1 MTNRERGAEL
11 MALEDSLRA
20 LREFDLSDLNMDN
33 IGSLPVLVEQLSA
46 RFPLVPVPVPKR
58 KPTVMLLPFFL
69 VLFLARA
76 FFCRG

>member
-33 IGSLPVLVEQLSA
+33 IGSLPVLVKAILCVLLFGA
-46 RFPLVPVPVPKR
+46 LVTAGYYYHVEELR
-58 KPTVMLLPFFL
+58 NNLAL
-69 VLFLARA
+69 VEGEEGKLKQ
-76 FFCRG
+76 